1 MDRTEYRKKLGNL
14 LSDQALCAENLLTT
28 LKDEREALTNRNAE
42 ALKQATDHKNLFI
55 LELEKLE
62 TERSVLQRQSEQTQ
76 ASFKD
81 FLGWCDPKH
90 QLEQQWADLLI
101 LVEDCKKANE
111 TNGAM
116 LKTQEQQVNTVL
128 SILCGIPQD
137 QTVYDASG
145 NKRQDDPGRP
155 LAKA

>member
-1 MDRTEYRKKLGNL
+1 MEKNEYRKKIESV
-14 LSDQALCAENLLTT
+14 LSDQTLCAENLLST
-28 LKDEREALTNRNAE
+28 LKEEREALTNRNAE

-62 TERSVLQRQSEQTQ
+62 TERSILQRQSDHTQ
-76 ASFKD
+76 ASFQD

-90 QLEQQWADLLI
+90 HLEQKWTDLLV
-101 LVEDCKKANE
+101 LVENCKKANE

-116 LKTQEQQVNTVL
+116 LKTQEQQVNTAL
-128 SILCGIPQD
+128 SILCGVPED

-145 NKRQDDPGRP
+145 SKRQDDPGRP